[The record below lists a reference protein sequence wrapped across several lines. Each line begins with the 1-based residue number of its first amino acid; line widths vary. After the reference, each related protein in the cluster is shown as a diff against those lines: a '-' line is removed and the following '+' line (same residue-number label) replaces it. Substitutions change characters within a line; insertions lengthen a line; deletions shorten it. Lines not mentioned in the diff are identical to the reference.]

1 MDWRIIFFDD
11 TLEERFLLSTESSL
25 LLGDLLKN
33 IEDDARSD
41 NKYVKWWNPSK
52 YSSTYNFSMKPA
64 PIFCSFRFP
73 WYICYT
79 TVLDCT
85 KNLWL
90 IKDWHELFSVICCV
104 LVFFPQGA
112 CIFLKGRDHVLQFC
126 FFHIIYHRSEKVEDT
141 S

>member
-11 TLEERFLLSTESSL
+11 TLEERFLSSTESSL

-33 IEDDARSD
+33 IEDHARSD
-41 NKYVKWWNPSK
+41 NKWGDPSK
-52 YSSTYNFSMKPA
+52 YSSAYNFSMKPA
-64 PIFCSFRFP
+64 PILFSFRFP
-73 WYICYT
+73 WYIRYT

-90 IKDWHELFSVICCV
+90 IKDRHELFSVICCV

-126 FFHIIYHRSEKVEDT
+126 FPHIIYHRSEKVEDT